1 MMLLQT
7 VRYCSV
13 LFGTMSVLRKRERE
27 GKEKERERE
36 ERCRPVLFGAVRRC
50 LVLSGAVLCCSV
62 LFGGLLD
69 NVRCCPVPFGAE
81 RERGSER
88 QRGAGD
94 PSEVAG
100 ARESDEAA
108 RGGRRG

>member
-1 MMLLQT
+1 M
-7 VRYCSV
+7 V
-13 LFGTMSVLRKRERE
+13 LFGTVSVLRKRERE
-27 GKEKERERE
+27 GKRKREGKRRE
-36 ERCRPVLFGAVRRC
+36 MPSSAVRCGSVMFGAVRGCPVLFGAVR
-50 LVLSGAVLCCSV
+50 
-62 LFGGLLD
+62 GLLD
-69 NVRCCPVPFGAE
+69 TVRCCPVPFGAE

-94 PSEVAG
+94 PSEAVG